1 MRIGEKLAA
10 TAAVIGTAVLGGVV
24 AAAPATAAPMDA
36 GIHLTAGHD
45 VGVYGKD
52 VYPVDSNK
60 IAPNLLY
67 PSRPGIPTDGIDA
80 DCYTS
85 KGSAVNGH
93 DNRWYHT
100 VYLYYNHNGGSC
112 RSTRGST
119 RPTWTTAPQP
129 TSTSSLI
136 ASTSPRVERTAHA
149 EVTASE
155 LCPFCPTFPVDTTK
169 LAPHDPPARYS
180 R

>member
-100 VYLYYNHNGGSC
+100 VYLYYNHNGGKLQKYA
-112 RSTRGST
+112 
-119 RPTWTTAPQP
+119 WVYAPYVDN
-129 TSTSSLI
+129 SAAANEYLI
-136 ASTSPRVERTAHA
+136 PD
-149 EVTASE
+149 
-155 LCPFCPTFPVDTTK
+155 CQ
-169 LAPHDPPARYS
+169 Y
-180 R
+180 